1 MGLGPLNNE
10 VGLEV
15 MKFPKISFSKRV
27 IMVMYKDSLGMVN
40 TPWIYAMHQL
50 LILGTEFKKL
60 EQELSHFLKLYRA
73 QKKSLIFFFFCTA
86 VNRMI
91 PNLEARQILIESL
104 AFENV
109 NLQCKRATRSEEWI

>member
-1 MGLGPLNNE
+1 MRLGPLNNE

-73 QKKSLIFFFFCTA
+73 QKKSLIFFFF
-86 VNRMI
+86 
-91 PNLEARQILIESL
+91 LHS
-104 AFENV
+104 
-109 NLQCKRATRSEEWI
+109 CKSNDTKSRS